1 MVIGILNK
9 SEFTDSVATKLKIYP
24 NLGYLKPKTK
34 YGNTQYNTFL
44 EESSFELYK
53 KTKNYILIPF
63 YFSCELTTNKL
74 INSNSTQHLNKKL
87 TETNREIKLRIG
99 DQTNCYNTVIRE
111 CESKDSFSGIIN
123 LSTSAGKTV
132 LSLAII
138 DKLGLKSLI
147 LVNKL
152 ELLQQWKE
160 RISQFLPLANVGIIQ
175 GTKFE
180 VDGFDIVIGMVQT
193 IINDRIKMRDLASF
207 GVCIIDEV
215 HSIST
220 KSFGQVFF
228 KITSP
233 FQFGL
238 SATLDRTDDLDI
250 VYRSF
255 LGPVIYSN
263 VVINK
268 KQESIVNVY
277 NCNFELGK
285 FKPSIKLFG
294 EEKPN
299 LAGILNNLC
308 ICESRNEFILKT
320 IGDIIQ
326 EDSNRKILCMSD
338 RISQLKWLNERLIPE
353 SGLFIGKM
361 SSSEL
366 KECRKKQVI
375 LATYQMVI
383 QGFDQPDIN
392 TLVFLTPRSNIE
404 QAIGRI
410 YRQNHSITPMIIDF
424 KDTNFQVL
432 VNQSKKRLKLYKS
445 KIDNVIINIV

>member
-1 MVIGILNK
+1 MVLGILNK
-9 SEFTDSVATKLKIYP
+9 SDFTDDIRQKLKVSP
-24 NLGYLKPKTK
+24 NLGYLKPKTQK
-34 YGNTQYNTFL
+34 FNLQYNAFL

-53 KTKNYILIPF
+53 ETKNYALIPF
-63 YFSCELTTNKL
+63 YFLDNINLEKLYNKTPVELKKTLSCNP
-74 INSNSTQHLNKKL
+74 
-87 TETNREIKLRIG
+87 IKLRDG
-99 DQTNCYNTVIRE
+99 DQLNCYNKVIHK
-111 CESKDSFSGIIN
+111 CENACEFSGIIN

-138 DKLGLKSLI
+138 DKLGFKSLI

-160 RISQFLPLANVGIIQ
+160 RISQFLPLAKVGIIQ
-175 GTKFE
+175 GNKFE
-180 VDGFDIVIGMVQT
+180 VDNIDITIGMVQT
-193 IINDRIKMRDLASF
+193 ISTNKNIKMNDLMSF

-220 KSFGQVFF
+220 KTFGQVFF

-238 SATLDRTDDLDI
+238 SATLERSDNLDI

-255 LGPVIYSN
+255 LGSVIYSN
-263 VVINK
+263 VIVNK

-277 NCNFELGK
+277 NCNFDLGTL
-285 FKPSIKLFG
+285 KPTIKLFG
-294 EEKPN
+294 EERPN
-299 LAGILNNLC
+299 LAGILNSISMC
-308 ICESRNEFILKT
+308 HSRNEFILQT
-320 IGDIIQ
+320 ICNVIQ
-326 EDSNRKILCMSD
+326 DDSNRKILCMSD
-338 RISQLKWLNERLIPE
+338 RISQLKWLAEKIPE

-361 SSSEL
+361 SSNEL
-366 KECRKKQVI
+366 KECRKNKVI

-410 YRQNHSITPMIIDF
+410 YRQEHKIKPMIIDF
-424 KDTNFQVL
+424 KDTNFQIL
-432 VNQSKKRLKLYKS
+432 INQSKKRIKLYKS
-445 KIDNVIINIV
+445 KINNVSIKTNGT